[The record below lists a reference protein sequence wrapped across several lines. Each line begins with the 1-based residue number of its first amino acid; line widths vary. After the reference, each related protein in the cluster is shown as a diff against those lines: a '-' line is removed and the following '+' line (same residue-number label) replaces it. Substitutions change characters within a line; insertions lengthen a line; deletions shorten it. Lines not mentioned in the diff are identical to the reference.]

1 MFLILKNK
9 VFRAD
14 LKDEREPAVLTKSE
28 RVFHNVGAHKENVC
42 LRLHSTVKREL
53 EDE

>member
-14 LKDEREPAVLTKSE
+14 LKDERESAAIRKSG
-28 RVFHNVGAHKENVC
+28 RVFHNAGAQKENVC
-42 LRLHSTVKREL
+42 LRLHSRVKRDL